1 MFTIK
6 KPAIIIILVLLL
18 VLTGYINHNLTK
30 QASARVSSDYQNY
43 EESELAKELQSD
55 ESLVPALS
63 EDEEMDDFE
72 IIDSES
78 SSSLDD
84 MITETEEEIS
94 QAISS
99 EERLISKN
107 YFIEQR
113 LSRDKLRA
121 SLIDRLNAIVNNENS
136 SQQMIDEA
144 QKKIMEIGNLSEKE
158 LTIEGLIKAKGFE
171 EDLVFLTENDAKIVV
186 GKEELTEQDV
196 VKILEIVLSETDL
209 DAENVNIMKK
219 N

>member
-144 QKKIMEIGNLSEKE
+144 QKKIIEIGNLSEKE

-171 EDLVFLTENDAKIVV
+171 EALVFLTENDAKIVV

>member
-158 LTIEGLIKAKGFE
+158 LTTEGLIKAKGFE
-171 EDLVFLTENDAKIVV
+171 EALVFLTENDAKIVV